1 MFILLFIFVKAVEEE
16 EKQEENKQETK
27 RPYYF
32 IYQSLW
38 KSRVENY
45 LYFDLCKNTPRANQF
60 DISRDHA
67 RQ

>member
-27 RPYYF
+27 RPYF

-45 LYFDLCKNTPRANQF
+45 LYFDLCKKTPRANQF

-67 RQ
+67 HQ